1 MGKWLIDSGASS
13 HMTREKELLF
23 EYQEFKT
30 PEKVGLGDSQA
41 VEAIGVGN
49 IHVKM
54 KLNVGEPKK
63 CVLYRVLYVHTRI
76 SLQSFSLSAAVAK
89 GLSVKFSKSNAGFEI
104 QAEIC
109 VVQAY

>member
-1 MGKWLIDSGASS
+1 
-13 HMTREKELLF
+13 MTREKELLF

-30 PEKVGLGDSQA
+30 PEKVGLSDSQA

-63 CVLYRVLYVHTRI
+63 CVLYRVLYVRTGI
-76 SLQSFSLSAAVAK
+76 SLQSFSLSAAVA
-89 GLSVKFSKSNAGFEI
+89 VKFSKSNAGFEI
-104 QAEIC
+104 QVEIC